1 MSAYVI
7 GILGTHSTGKTT
19 LAKVLKQFLES
30 RGYSVYMIAEPARKF
45 KREDLGKYE
54 TQKAIIKT
62 IINGIREN
70 INKYDIIITDR
81 TPLDSF
87 AYTLYYMIDRD
98 WDPDLADDILD
109 EYINIMKFVNEYYD
123 VLIYANNRDKL
134 PLVDDG
140 FRWTDKRS
148 RNFVDLFVKILF
160 DLYYGHKIIWNIH
173 IPVEDLVNKILKYIE
188 EQKYRSNVKRS

>member
-1 MSAYVI
+1 MTAYVI

-19 LAKVLKQFLES
+19 LAKVLKQFLEG

-98 WDPDLADDILD
+98 WDPDLVDDILD

-148 RNFVDLFVKILF
+148 RNFVDVLVRIL
-160 DLYYGHKIIWNIH
+160 LTGY
-173 IPVEDLVNKILKYIE
+173 
-188 EQKYRSNVKRS
+188 KRHLIVWDIDMSQTGLLRFLMESISFKVSKELMK

>member
-109 EYINIMKFVNEYYD
+109 EYINIMEFVNEYYD
-123 VLIYANNRDKL
+123 VLIYANNRNKL

-148 RNFVDLFVKILF
+148 RNFVDVLVRIL
-160 DLYYGHKIIWNIH
+160 LTGY
-173 IPVEDLVNKILKYIE
+173 
-188 EQKYRSNVKRS
+188 KRHLIVWDIDMSQTGLLRFLMESISFKLSKELMK